1 MPASGRRGGKSKYSA
16 SPPNSGNSFKS
27 PPKKKFHSILS
38 INGVNA
44 TSSSD
49 NATSGGNVRTTRT
62 TGRVSNTIQTDNMFN
77 VGNKTLEDVATR
89 DDESM
94 DGSSDDDNV
103 NHTDDKPPHTNTRTK
118 KKIAPIVVLGA
129 VLSSRQCKQRY

>member
-16 SPPNSGNSFKS
+16 SPSNSGNSFKS

-49 NATSGGNVRTTRT
+49 NATSGDIRRKAGDNVRTTRT
-62 TGRVSNTIQTDNMFN
+62 TGRVSNTVQTGNIFN
-77 VGNKTLEDVATR
+77 VGNKTLEDVTTQ
-89 DDESM
+89 DDESV
-94 DGSSDDDNV
+94 DSSSDDDNV
-103 NHTDDKPPHTNTRTK
+103 NHTVTNRHTLTHAQKRR
-118 KKIAPIVVLGA
+118 L
-129 VLSSRQCKQRY
+129 QRSL